1 MNLGELEGQTNIK
14 VNAFDKKVIYIYK
27 HIGVASHEGWLK
39 VGETKRSN
47 ITGEGKNLRI
57 IDQHTAAN
65 IPYEVLYTTDAV
77 TNSGYIFSDHDIH
90 QLLEGMDIER
100 QEKLD
105 SETGKPSEWFKTDLQ
120 TVIDAIEKYKMEA
133 YEDQE
138 GKIVQFTL
146 RKEQSEAVAVTHDYY
161 DECIEK
167 NNLQPSFLWN
177 AKPRFGKTLTAYCF
191 ASEIQAKKVLIVTNR
206 PAIADSWYTDF
217 CRFDFA
223 DNGQNDGKFR
233 WVFTASDAVKNNLN
247 SPTIYTREDQL
258 ANPVLR
264 ERNTVHFISLQDIKG
279 LEKDEDGTSTAEFK
293 AKNQWLFD
301 WNWDL
306 VIIDESHEGVDTHR
320 AFKVFEKINTTFT
333 LHLSGT
339 PFKALASNKFSS
351 NQIYNWS
358 YTDEQFAKENWPIV
372 DGTNPYAELPKMNIF
387 TYQLSRALE
396 LTAEDAKNEE
406 SEYAFDL
413 AEFFRVA
420 TIDGKDRFVHEDE
433 VKHFIRNLSNSK
445 FQYPFSSSEYRES
458 LRHTFWLLPRVKAC
472 EQMKQLLLEDEYF
485 GSHYTKEDIIVAA
498 GDGDDDRKAKTALDA
513 VRTRIGKPGTGK
525 HPLETRTITLSCGQ
539 LTTGVTVP
547 AWTAVLMLNNCKSPA
562 QYMQAAFRAQNPF
575 KIATSGNECF
585 MKENCFVFDF
595 APDRILQTL
604 AEMADSINHG
614 PGTQTR
620 EEKVK
625 ILINFLPV
633 IAEDNEGKMKYLDAN
648 EVLTIPLKLIT
659 EEVVNRGFMSN
670 RLFENISNI
679 FGCPQ
684 SVKDIIAKMDEAKGR
699 DVNKGKDKTPVKPTV
714 RIWTDNDNKIHINE
728 DIVVNTT
735 NGLFGEKRY
744 VEIGSDEGK
753 EVQATIE
760 EALVQARENGYD
772 TESIKAVQKAITKK
786 MPSLVVKIPDPAP
799 KPGDP
804 NYHEKEK
811 PDEKPKPKEKSE
823 EEKVRDRLRGFART
837 IPSFLMAYGTKD
849 TNLRNFGDNIPE
861 DVFLELTNIT
871 KDEFKKLRDGFD
883 YEKVEE
889 DGTKTQSHF
898 PSLFNEN
905 VFNSSVQAFEE
916 KQKELACYYH
926 TDSEEDIFEYIPP
939 QANNQIFTPKRVV
952 RMMID
957 MLEKENP
964 GIFNSTTN
972 TFIDLYMK
980 SGMYITEIVRRIFDQ
995 TRDQY
1000 PSDTACVK
1008 HILENQVYGFAPSPI
1023 LDAITKNYIFGFD
1036 EDGYISKNNF
1046 KEYNAIPAAKDGTLK
1061 QEINRLFNPQGGDM
1075 KFTAVVGNPPYQ
1087 IEDKKEDVDNSKIA
1101 RTSAIPV
1108 YNFFVDASKQITDR
1122 FVSLIMPSRWMTG
1135 GRGLDD
1141 FRKENIKDERYSIIH
1156 DFENDREVFPNND
1169 VGGGVMYFL
1178 WDNTH
1183 TGELDYFLHNYD
1195 EIVHDRRLLDTGD
1208 GIVIRDYKSAK
1219 ILEKI
1224 KSPDSF
1230 AELVSAQKPFGYRA
1244 DATRRYPELFSDTQD
1259 TQHTIKF
1266 YCWDGTPMIKY
1277 MNKKDIADSDLLASW
1292 KIFISKTADPPI
1304 RFGHQNKE
1312 ILRKPFIGEPN
1323 TACSE
1328 TYLYI
1333 GNNFSKEEAHN
1344 ALKYIQTKLF
1354 RFLVLQRKKTQ
1365 NVARG
1370 VFESVPMQKFTDN
1383 SDIDWSKSIPEID
1396 QQLYK
1401 KYNLS
1406 EDEIKF
1412 IEEKVAPME

>member
-1 MNLGELEGQTNIK
+1 MRPHLCSVKLCYNDTNHLRRTMNLGELEGQTNIK

-39 VGETKRSN
+39 VGETKQSN
-47 ITGEGKNLRI
+47 ITKEGKNLRI

-105 SETGKPSEWFKTDLQ
+105 SESNKPSEWFKTDLQ

-191 ASEIQAKKVLIVTNR
+191 ASEVQAKKVLIVTNR

-420 TIDGKDRFVHEDE
+420 TIDGKDKFVHEDE
-433 VKHFIRNLSNSK
+433 VKHFIRNLSNPK
-445 FQYPFSSSEYRES
+445 FQYPFSSNEYRES

-513 VRTRIGKPGTGK
+513 VRARIGKPGTGK

-604 AEMADSINHG
+604 AEMADSINNG

-648 EVLTIPLKLIT
+648 EVLTIPL
-659 EEVVNRGFMSN
+659 
-670 RLFENISNI
+670 
-679 FGCPQ
+679 
-684 SVKDIIAKMDEAKGR
+684 
-699 DVNKGKDKTPVKPTV
+699 
-714 RIWTDNDNKIHINE
+714 
-728 DIVVNTT
+728 
-735 NGLFGEKRY
+735 
-744 VEIGSDEGK
+744 
-753 EVQATIE
+753 
-760 EALVQARENGYD
+760 
-772 TESIKAVQKAITKK
+772 
-786 MPSLVVKIPDPAP
+786 
-799 KPGDP
+799 
-804 NYHEKEK
+804 
-811 PDEKPKPKEKSE
+811 
-823 EEKVRDRLRGFART
+823 
-837 IPSFLMAYGTKD
+837 
-849 TNLRNFGDNIPE
+849 
-861 DVFLELTNIT
+861 
-871 KDEFKKLRDGFD
+871 
-883 YEKVEE
+883 
-889 DGTKTQSHF
+889 
-898 PSLFNEN
+898 
-905 VFNSSVQAFEE
+905 
-916 KQKELACYYH
+916 
-926 TDSEEDIFEYIPP
+926 
-939 QANNQIFTPKRVV
+939 
-952 RMMID
+952 
-957 MLEKENP
+957 
-964 GIFNSTTN
+964 
-972 TFIDLYMK
+972 
-980 SGMYITEIVRRIFDQ
+980 
-995 TRDQY
+995 
-1000 PSDTACVK
+1000 
-1008 HILENQVYGFAPSPI
+1008 
-1023 LDAITKNYIFGFD
+1023 
-1036 EDGYISKNNF
+1036 
-1046 KEYNAIPAAKDGTLK
+1046 
-1061 QEINRLFNPQGGDM
+1061 
-1075 KFTAVVGNPPYQ
+1075 
-1087 IEDKKEDVDNSKIA
+1087 
-1101 RTSAIPV
+1101 
-1108 YNFFVDASKQITDR
+1108 
-1122 FVSLIMPSRWMTG
+1122 
-1135 GRGLDD
+1135 
-1141 FRKENIKDERYSIIH
+1141 
-1156 DFENDREVFPNND
+1156 
-1169 VGGGVMYFL
+1169 
-1178 WDNTH
+1178 
-1183 TGELDYFLHNYD
+1183 
-1195 EIVHDRRLLDTGD
+1195 
-1208 GIVIRDYKSAK
+1208 
-1219 ILEKI
+1219 
-1224 KSPDSF
+1224 
-1230 AELVSAQKPFGYRA
+1230 
-1244 DATRRYPELFSDTQD
+1244 
-1259 TQHTIKF
+1259 
-1266 YCWDGTPMIKY
+1266 
-1277 MNKKDIADSDLLASW
+1277 
-1292 KIFISKTADPPI
+1292 
-1304 RFGHQNKE
+1304 
-1312 ILRKPFIGEPN
+1312 
-1323 TACSE
+1323 
-1328 TYLYI
+1328 
-1333 GNNFSKEEAHN
+1333 
-1344 ALKYIQTKLF
+1344 
-1354 RFLVLQRKKTQ
+1354 
-1365 NVARG
+1365 
-1370 VFESVPMQKFTDN
+1370 
-1383 SDIDWSKSIPEID
+1383 
-1396 QQLYK
+1396 
-1401 KYNLS
+1401 
-1406 EDEIKF
+1406 
-1412 IEEKVAPME
+1412 

>member
-1 MNLGELEGQTNIK
+1 MNLNALSTEQQANINI
-14 VNAFDKKVIYIYK
+14 NAFDRKVIYVYK
-27 HIGVASHEGWLK
+27 HRDVASHEGWLK
-39 VGETKRSN
+39 VGETKRKN
-47 ITGEGKNLRI
+47 IIGEGKNLRI
-57 IDQHTAAN
+57 IDQHSAAN
-65 IPYEVLYTTDAV
+65 IPYDVLYTTDAV

-100 QEKLD
+100 QDKLD

-120 TVIDAIEKYKMEA
+120 TIIDAIEKYKMEA
-133 YEDQE
+133 YEDQT

-146 RKEQSEAVAVTHDYY
+146 RKEQSDAVSVTHDYY
-161 DECIEK
+161 DECLEK
-167 NNLQPSFLWN
+167 QNLEPSFLWN

-191 ASEIQAKKVLIVTNR
+191 ASEIQARKVLIVTNR

-217 CRFDFA
+217 CKFGFA
-223 DNGQNDGKFR
+223 DNNQNDGKFR
-233 WVFTASDAVKNNLN
+233 WVFTASDAVKANLG
-247 SPTIYTREDQL
+247 SSTIYTRDDQL
-258 ANPVLR
+258 ANPILR

-279 LEKDEDGTSTAEFK
+279 LEKDEDGTNTQEFK
-293 AKNQWLFD
+293 TKNKWLFD
-301 WNWDL
+301 LNWDL
-306 VIIDESHEGVDTHR
+306 VIIDESHEGIDTRR
-320 AFKVFEKINTTFT
+320 AFKVFDKINTTFT

-351 NQIYNWS
+351 KQIYNWS
-358 YTDEQFAKENWPIV
+358 YTDEQFAKENWPIE
-372 DGTNPYAELPKMNIF
+372 DDTNPYAELPKMHIL

-396 LTAEDAKNEE
+396 LTAEEAKSEE
-406 SEYAFDL
+406 SEFAFDL
-413 AEFFRVA
+413 GEFFRVA
-420 TIDGKDRFVHEDE
+420 TINGKDQFAHEDE
-433 VKHFIRNLSNSK
+433 VRLFIKNLSNPK
-445 FQYPFSSSEYRES
+445 YEYPFSNPEYRES

-472 EQMKQLLLEDEYF
+472 EQMKQLLLEDKYF

-498 GDGDDDRKAKTALDA
+498 GDGDDDRKAKTALEA
-513 VRTRIGKPGTGK
+513 VRKRIGEPGTSK

-547 AWTAVLMLNNCKSPA
+547 AWTAILMLNNCKSPA

-575 KIATSGNECF
+575 KIATSGHECF
-585 MKENCFVFDF
+585 MKESCFVFDF

-620 EEKVK
+620 EQKVK

-633 IAEDNEGKMKYLDAN
+633 IAEDTEGKMKYLDAN

-699 DVNKGKDKTPVKPTV
+699 DTTKGKDKTPIKPTI

-735 NGLFGEKRY
+735 NGLFGDKRY

-772 TESIKAVQKAITKK
+772 VESVKAVQKAIAKK
-786 MPSLVVKIPDPAP
+786 MPKLVAKLPDPAP

-804 NYHEKEK
+804 DYHEKEK
-811 PDEKPKPKEKSE
+811 PDEKPKPKDKSE

-849 TNLRNFGDNIPE
+849 TTLANFGDNIPD

-883 YEKVEE
+883 YEKTE
-889 DGTKTQSHF
+889 DDGEKHTAHF
-898 PSLFNEN
+898 NGLFNES

-957 MLEKENP
+957 MLERENP
-964 GIFNSTTN
+964 GIFKSTAN

-980 SGMYITEIVRRIFDQ
+980 SGMFITEIVRRIFDQ
-995 TRDQY
+995 TRDEY
-1000 PSDTACVK
+1000 PSDTACIK

-1036 EDGYISKNNF
+1036 ENGYISKNNF
-1046 KEYNAIPAAKDGTLK
+1046 REYDAIPAAKSGTLK
-1061 QEINRLFNPQGGDM
+1061 QAINSIFNPQGGDM

-1087 IEDKKEDVDNSKIA
+1087 ENVENTSDKPIYNLFMDSAYIISDKAILITPARFLFNAGNTPKEWNNKMLNDEHFKVIFYDILSKNIFPNTDIKGGVAITLRDQDKEFGAIGVFSSFPELNTIMKKVPTGLHNLSDIVHQPNRFALENLLAEHPDYRSNISSDGRERRIVSSAFEKMDCFTDEPTNNDDIKIIGVIKNKRYWKYLPKKYFETSHPNFDKYKVILPGSNGSGALGEVLSTPLIGNPLIGYTQTFIGIGAFDDKQEADNCMKYIKTKFCRTMLGILKVTQANKKETWKLV
-1101 RTSAIPV
+1101 P
-1108 YNFFVDASKQITDR
+1108 FQ
-1122 FVSLIMPSRWMTG
+1122 
-1135 GRGLDD
+1135 D
-1141 FRKENIKDERYSIIH
+1141 FTN
-1156 DFENDREVFPNND
+1156 
-1169 VGGGVMYFL
+1169 
-1178 WDNTH
+1178 
-1183 TGELDYFLHNYD
+1183 
-1195 EIVHDRRLLDTGD
+1195 
-1208 GIVIRDYKSAK
+1208 
-1219 ILEKI
+1219 
-1224 KSPDSF
+1224 
-1230 AELVSAQKPFGYRA
+1230 
-1244 DATRRYPELFSDTQD
+1244 
-1259 TQHTIKF
+1259 
-1266 YCWDGTPMIKY
+1266 
-1277 MNKKDIADSDLLASW
+1277 
-1292 KIFISKTADPPI
+1292 
-1304 RFGHQNKE
+1304 
-1312 ILRKPFIGEPN
+1312 
-1323 TACSE
+1323 
-1328 TYLYI
+1328 
-1333 GNNFSKEEAHN
+1333 
-1344 ALKYIQTKLF
+1344 
-1354 RFLVLQRKKTQ
+1354 
-1365 NVARG
+1365 
-1370 VFESVPMQKFTDN
+1370 N

-1406 EDEIKF
+1406 EDETKF

>member
-1 MNLGELEGQTNIK
+1 MNLGELEGQSNIK

-27 HIGVASHEGWLK
+27 HLDVASHEGWLK

-47 ITGEGKNLRI
+47 IIGEGKNLRI

-105 SETGKPSEWFKTDLQ
+105 SESNKPSEWFKTDLQ
-120 TVIDAIEKYKMEA
+120 TIIDAIEKYKMEA

-167 NNLQPSFLWN
+167 KNLQPSFLWN

-320 AFKVFEKINTTFT
+320 AFRVFEKINTTFT

-420 TIDGKDRFVHEDE
+420 TIDGKDKFVHEDE
-433 VKHFIRNLSNSK
+433 VKHFIKNLSNPK
-445 FQYPFSSSEYRES
+445 FQYPFSSNEYRES

-513 VRTRIGKPGTGK
+513 VRARIGKPGTGK

-699 DVNKGKDKTPVKPTV
+699 DVNKGKNKTPVKPTV

-753 EVQATIE
+753 EIQATIE

-786 MPSLVVKIPDPAP
+786 MPSLVVKIPDPVP

-849 TNLRNFGDNIPE
+849 TTLKNFGDNIPE

-883 YEKVEE
+883 YEKTEE
-889 DGTKTQSHF
+889 NGEKHTAHF
-898 PSLFNEN
+898 NGLFNESI
-905 VFNSSVQAFEE
+905 FNSSVQAFEE
-916 KQKELACYYH
+916 KQKELARYYH

-964 GIFNSTTN
+964 DIFNSTTN

-1008 HILENQVYGFAPSPI
+1008 HVLENQVYGFAPSPI

-1046 KEYNAIPAAKDGTLK
+1046 KEYDAIPAAKDGTLK

-1075 KFTAVVGNPPYQ
+1075 KFTAIVGNPPYQ
-1087 IEDKKEDVDNSKIA
+1087 EMKEGENDFAPSLYDK
-1101 RTSAIPV
+1101 
-1108 YNFFVDASKQITDR
+1108 FMDASFHISDK
-1122 FVSLIMPSRWMTG
+1122 VSLITPARFLFNAGSTPKSWNNKM
-1135 GRGLDD
+1135 L
-1141 FRKENIKDERYSIIH
+1141 NDEHFKILH
-1156 DFENDREVFPNND
+1156 FEQKSNNVFPNTD
-1169 VGGGVMYFL
+1169 IKGGIAISYH
-1178 WDNTH
+1178 DNNKDFGKIGTF
-1183 TGELDYFLHNYD
+1183 TSFDELNSIAKKASAQKESDSLTSIIYLQNRYNLELLLQEHPECRK
-1195 EIVHDRRLLDTGD
+1195 EISSDGKDRRLRNNAFEKVSLFTEQKKSDDDVKIIGLINNKRLWRFLPKKYFDTNH
-1208 GIVIRDYKSAK
+1208 
-1219 ILEKI
+1219 E
-1224 KSPDSF
+1224 
-1230 AELVSAQKPFGYRA
+1230 
-1244 DATRRYPELFSDTQD
+1244 
-1259 TQHTIKF
+1259 
-1266 YCWDGTPMIKY
+1266 
-1277 MNKKDIADSDLLASW
+1277 
-1292 KIFISKTADPPI
+1292 
-1304 RFGHQNKE
+1304 
-1312 ILRKPFIGEPN
+1312 
-1323 TACSE
+1323 
-1328 TYLYI
+1328 
-1333 GNNFSKEEAHN
+1333 NFSKYKVIVPAANGSGALGEVLSTPLIGNPLIGNPLIGYTQTFIGVGSFDSKQEAEN
-1344 ALKYIQTKLF
+1344 CMKYIKTKFCRTILGILKITQTNS
-1354 RFLVLQRKKTQ
+1354 RETWRLVPLQ
-1365 NVARG
+1365 N
-1370 VFESVPMQKFTDN
+1370 FTSN

>member
-27 HIGVASHEGWLK
+27 HLDVASHEGWLK

-105 SETGKPSEWFKTDLQ
+105 SGTNKPSEWFKTDLQ
-120 TVIDAIEKYKMEA
+120 TIIDAIEKYKMEA

-217 CRFDFA
+217 NKFDFA

-279 LEKDEDGTSTAEFK
+279 LEKDENGTSTAEFK

-387 TYQLSRALE
+387 TYRLSRALE

-420 TIDGKDRFVHEDE
+420 TIAGKDRFVHEDE
-433 VKHFIRNLSNSK
+433 VKHFIKNLSNPK
-445 FQYPFSSSEYRES
+445 FQYPFSSNEYRES

-513 VRTRIGKPGTGK
+513 VRARIGKPGTSK

-964 GIFNSTTN
+964 DIFNSTTN

-1046 KEYNAIPAAKDGTLK
+1046 KEYDAIPAAKDGTLK
-1061 QEINRLFNPQGGDM
+1061 QEINRIFNPQGGDM

-1087 IEDKKEDVDNSKIA
+1087 ENIE
-1101 RTSAIPV
+1101 
-1108 YNFFVDASKQITDR
+1108 
-1122 FVSLIMPSRWMTG
+1122 
-1135 GRGLDD
+1135 GRGEQPPIYNYFLDD
-1141 FRKENIKDERYSIIH
+1141 AVSISNIVCMIH
-1156 DFENDREVFPNND
+1156 PARFLFNAGKTSQEWNNKMLNNNHLKVLMYDHRSDGIFPNTD
-1169 VGGGVMYFL
+1169 IKGGVAITLQDSGKTYEPIKTFIPIK
-1178 WDNTH
+1178 
-1183 TGELDYFLHNYD
+1183 EL
-1195 EIVHDRRLLDTGD
+1195 
-1208 GIVIRDYKSAK
+1208 RD
-1219 ILEKI
+1219 I
-1224 KSPDSF
+1224 K
-1230 AELVSAQKPFGYRA
+1230 QKV
-1244 DATRRYPELFSDTQD
+1244 
-1259 TQHTIKF
+1259 
-1266 YCWDGTPMIKY
+1266 
-1277 MNKKDIADSDLLASW
+1277 
-1292 KIFISKTADPPI
+1292 KTDP
-1304 RFGHQNKE
+1304 N
-1312 ILRKPFIGEPN
+1312 
-1323 TACSE
+1323 
-1328 TYLYI
+1328 
-1333 GNNFSKEEAHN
+1333 NNFSQLIYSNTSYKYSNLFFNENPGFSNRVSGGSCRYLSSSVFDKFPEVFFSEKPDDDNSYAYILGLQNMKRKYYYFAEKYLNPPKNYEYFKVLVPASNGSGAIGEVLSTPLIGKPLIGHTETFISIGLFQSESEAN
-1344 ALKYIQTKLF
+1344 NCLKYVK
-1354 RFLVLQRKKTQ
+1354 
-1365 NVARG
+1365 A
-1370 VFESVPMQKFTDN
+1370 KFTRTMLGIKKVTQGNKRPEIWSEIPLQDFTSN
-1383 SDIDWSKSIPEID
+1383 SDIDWSKSIPKID